1 MSEREYI
8 AALERDLKAAT
19 ERVEYLERE
28 FDNLQRN
35 YHACLETIRE
45 TVALNTGL
53 AQRVELM
60 RQIACEIAK
69 RTNQQQRIAAGEKE

>member
-19 ERVEYLERE
+19 ERMERLERE
-28 FDNLQRN
+28 LIATR
-35 YHACLETIRE
+35 ETIKA
-45 TVALNTGL
+45 TVALNADL
-53 AQRVELM
+53 SQRLENM
-60 RQIACEIAK
+60 RQIACQIAK